1 MSKYITS
8 TSNVL
13 GGQAV
18 IVNTRVPIS
27 RILFLLKDGYTLD
40 AIHEEY
46 PHIDLQTLSGAIDE
60 VSAIVNS
67 RLHDASLS

>member
-46 PHIDLQTLSGAIDE
+46 PHIDLQMLFGAIDE
-60 VSAIVNS
+60 VPAIVNS
-67 RLHDASLS
+67 SLHDAPLS